1 MIERKFQVG
10 EAVIF
15 RCPDRCDTWQLGTVI
30 MIAPSAVII
39 DPDDDQCYT
48 YHKNKVYMFTDDDYS
63 LSILAWTY
71 TRQVELIGK
80 DTIYKDEK
88 ERT

>member
-1 MIERKFQVG
+1 MIETKFQVG

-30 MIAPSAVII
+30 MIAPGTVII
-39 DPDDDQCYT
+39 EPHEDQCYT
-48 YHKNKVYMFTDDDYS
+48 YHKNKVYMFTDDDYR

-71 TRQVELIGK
+71 TRQAKLIGK
-80 DTIYKDEK
+80 DTMCKDEK